1 MLLSLLLLAPALAS
15 PVLDQ
20 AVPIE
25 DPQLLAPWFQALDA
39 AAAGE
44 GVARALH
51 YGDSTIAY
59 DGIAKTVRARL
70 QARFGD
76 AGPGF
81 VSASFHPQWGI
92 RADVKS
98 SLRGDYGWRTILRGG
113 AGGRHGLGGVVGLM
127 RGGAGVTAR
136 ALDVAG
142 QPVGLRRVEVWHQA
156 GQGYGTLTVSLDG
169 VEQHRQPAVALQTED
184 RVLEWTPEA
193 PVGEV
198 RVGAVGGV
206 VPLYGLV
213 LETGNP
219 GATWETQAVSG
230 VGSRSFSLFAGEAL
244 AEQVSR
250 RDPDLIVVM
259 LGGNEA
265 GYPTLT
271 VNSGH
276 GYTPIFREGL
286 QTILAGKGD
295 AACLVV
301 TPLDQGYI
309 EPPPEGSGEE
319 VKGTPMSRKGMPNM
333 VARQREVAK
342 EAGCA
347 FWSAWQA
354 MGGEGS
360 ALVWGR
366 TRGLGT
372 GDYVHLSGRAHERIG
387 DRLAEALLQAYD
399 AR

>member
-1 MLLSLLLLAPALAS
+1 MLLLLLLAPALAS
-15 PVLDQ
+15 PVLDHS
-20 AVPIE
+20 VPIE
-25 DPQLLAPWFQALDA
+25 DPKLLAPWFAALDR
-39 AAAGE
+39 AAAGQ

-51 YGDSTIAY
+51 YGDSTLAY

-98 SLRGDYGWRTILRGG
+98 SLRGDYAWRTILRGG

-127 RGGAGVTAR
+127 RGGAGVSAG
-136 ALDVAG
+136 ALDAAG

-169 VEQHRQPAVALQTED
+169 VEQHRQPALAEQTED
-184 RVLEWTPEA
+184 RVLSWTPEA

-198 RVGAVGGV
+198 RVGSVGGV

-213 LETGNP
+213 LETGQP
-219 GATWETQAVSG
+219 GITWETQAVSG
-230 VGSRSFSLFAGEAL
+230 VGSRSFSIYAGEAL
-244 AEQVSR
+244 AEQVAR

-276 GYTPIFREGL
+276 GYTPIFEAGL

-301 TPLDQGYI
+301 TPLDQGYLDDTTD
-309 EPPPEGSGEE
+309 PP
-319 VKGTPMSRKGMPNM
+319 TPASRKGMPNM

-342 EAGCA
+342 AAGCA
-347 FWSAWQA
+347 FWSAWDA

-372 GDYVHLSGRAHERIG
+372 GDYVHLSGRAHERIAE
-387 DRLAEALLQAYD
+387 RLVEALLVAYD